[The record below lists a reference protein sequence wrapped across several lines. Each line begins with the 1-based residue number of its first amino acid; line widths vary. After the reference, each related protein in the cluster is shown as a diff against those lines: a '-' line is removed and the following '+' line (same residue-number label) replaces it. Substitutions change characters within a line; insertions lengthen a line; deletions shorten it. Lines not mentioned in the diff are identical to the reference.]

1 MENNDFSRRR
11 FFSQLV
17 HKAMEL
23 TLGLEKAK
31 QESEKVEDFLAS
43 FDDYPIAGTYPRELF
58 EDEAKRLGI
67 DMDAIGEKEAIKL
80 IVQKKMYSNNEVD
93 S

>member
-1 MENNDFSRRR
+1 MGNKDLSRRR

-17 HKAMEL
+17 REGVKL
-23 TLGLEKAK
+23 ILEIKK
-31 QESEKVEDFLAS
+31 KKEESQRAAEVLAS

-58 EDEAKRLGI
+58 EEEAKKLGI
-67 DMDAIGEKEAIKL
+67 DIDALGEKAAIKL
-80 IVQKKMYSNNEVD
+80 IVEKKMFSK

>member
-1 MENNDFSRRR
+1 MGNNDLSRRR

-17 HKAMEL
+17 REGVKL
-23 TLGLEKAK
+23 ILEIKK
-31 QESEKVEDFLAS
+31 KKEESQRAAEFLAS

-58 EDEAKRLGI
+58 EGEAKKLGI
-67 DMDAIGEKEAIKL
+67 DIDALGQKEAIKL
-80 IVQKKMYSNNEVD
+80 IIENKMFSK